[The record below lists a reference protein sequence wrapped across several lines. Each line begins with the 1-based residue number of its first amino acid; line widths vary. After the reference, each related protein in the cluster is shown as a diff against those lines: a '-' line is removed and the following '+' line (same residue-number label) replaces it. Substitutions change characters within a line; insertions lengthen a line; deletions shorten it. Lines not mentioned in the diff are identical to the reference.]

1 MPKTKGAVKPET
13 DLPPGNYISEWLG
26 HRIYPSV
33 RLDITSFV
41 GKSFGTCP
49 FLSEALRQ
57 STACIKNENSLG
69 VCTVNATSNGAAQ
82 DWLACPYRVIS
93 SGLVT
98 SACQLIFGQAEV
110 SPPVPVTLL
119 QVPAELASFKEK
131 IVDGTSGYVF
141 FQAKLGGEISV
152 VGTPKSPEMSFD
164 VTLVEIRNQG
174 GKFTVG
180 RYGIFEIQTMDFH
193 GSYKAAVHNLRDALR
208 LHRSEFPDA
217 LRQNL
222 RWTGDGVEGPNIAN
236 VFKRTFYQIL
246 VKFQLSGQGAAAGT
260 VLAIPQATWDSWQP
274 FLGAPELEKI
284 SDRVFAIKAIEG
296 TPNVGG
302 STNAYISVFDL
313 DGTAEGAISPVN
325 VSMHVRV
332 NAEQLAH
339 HAFKVVPSGMLKSLS
354 EADSILIRI
363 RERLANYW
371 PELT

>member
-1 MPKTKGAVKPET
+1 MPP
-13 DLPPGNYISEWLG
+13 
-26 HRIYPSV
+26 
-33 RLDITSFV
+33 
-41 GKSFGTCP
+41 
-49 FLSEALRQ
+49 
-57 STACIKNENSLG
+57 
-69 VCTVNATSNGAAQ
+69 

-110 SPPVPVTLL
+110 SPPMPVTLL
-119 QVPAELASFKEK
+119 QIPAELASFKER
-131 IVDGTSGYVF
+131 VLDGTSGYVF

-222 RWTGDGVEGPNIAN
+222 RWTGEGVEGPNIAN

-246 VKFQLSGQGAAAGT
+246 IKFQLSGQGAAAGT
-260 VLAIPQATWDSWQP
+260 VLAIPQAVWDSWQP

-284 SDRVFAIKAIEG
+284 SNGVFAIKAIDG
-296 TPNVGG
+296 TPRVGG

-325 VSMHVRV
+325 VTMHIHV

-371 PELT
+371 PELA